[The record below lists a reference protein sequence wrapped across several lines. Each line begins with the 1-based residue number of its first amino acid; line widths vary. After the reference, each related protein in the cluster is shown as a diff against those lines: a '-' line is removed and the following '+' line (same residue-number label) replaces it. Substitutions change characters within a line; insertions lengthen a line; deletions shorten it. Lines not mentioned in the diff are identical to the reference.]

1 MKKLRQTLA
10 LILSITLL
18 ASIPIEAVSAVD
30 NGEPG
35 QQSTDNTLFDSPLG
49 EKESEVSIIKEIEEE
64 RTEFSKEFLL
74 SDGTKMVSVYDRPVH
89 FLNDNDKWTDYDNTL
104 IADGSGKLTN
114 KSGLIN
120 VSFSKSSS
128 ESSMVQ
134 LSSDGY
140 SFSWGYE
147 GADVSHLTTPVAED
161 TRSGNEKYTKLNSAT
176 SEAVYSNAFKD
187 ADLQYVITST
197 GVKENLILKNSD
209 AQNEYTVIFRSE
221 GLSAKQTDGETL
233 SFVNKDGEEI
243 YSVNAPYMIDAA
255 GQVSTQLALTLVSQ
269 DDGIVTAKLT
279 VDSEFLKDSGRKYPV
294 TVDPEISKTFHGLFY
309 LDEGEGSIKLNHG
322 PYYLSNNHSVITKAN
337 SLPVLE
343 EGEQIISAKFTY
355 DVTNGDTVFTSESDD
370 PVIVN
375 AHQITSF
382 NGNVVNTGAAVLDYD
397 SLTYNDNEHL
407 TFDLTKLV
415 KDWYAGNEDTVGF
428 MFEANDTI
436 GARQLNIKDKNSVD
450 VNPSFNIIY
459 KDFKGTE
466 NGLSYHTFEA
476 GQGAT
481 ASVSDYLG
489 NLVVSQTVYEG
500 TGSRMPA
507 SVSATYN
514 SIGNAWSFSFNQKI
528 TEASAQMAALGYD
541 YIYTDSQGTTHYLKK
556 DDTENKWYDEDGLGI
571 SLTVGEN
578 ALTVDNGNTQTYAL
592 PSAGGMLLSE
602 KDEHNNTITYN
613 YNNNGVITSVTDG
626 AERTA
631 SISTS
636 NGAVTSI
643 QRPDNNSVTFSYS
656 DGLLT
661 KVVFPDGR
669 MSRYSYNN
677 GKLVLIEQAD
687 NISGSETVNA
697 KLGFTY
703 TGDKVTRIT
712 QYGSDGT
719 QGNYLDIEYGT
730 DNTTL
735 FTDKQGREVTYTF
748 DNSGNRISVLNANGY
763 IENSA
768 AEGLFVT
775 GSADS
780 FTKNYITDCVAPNLS
795 SFSQING
802 SHENTQS
809 SGGSITS
816 DTETKY
822 FGAYSIKITNPPSEQ
837 NTAFFTSAARNIALD
852 VSQGETYTFSAYV
865 KTSDVQLIYSGGA
878 VGAALSIACC
888 GSSDNVISKCSS
900 IGITGTEDWQRLSIS
915 VDVPSGTDHLK
926 IYCDLRNASGMAWF
940 DGFQLEEGAC
950 ANDLNILQNAD
961 FSASGS
967 WYTEE
972 DNAADIQNGSVSI
985 GGVAGIY
992 DDAEA
997 EEAEETT
1004 VEETTAETTEVTEYV
1019 TSPNDTV
1026 ITYDSYGNQIQS
1038 DRGFVTRLVKK
1049 TYELGGE
1056 EATEATETTEATEEP
1071 TEGDSSQSSDSLGNK
1086 YIYQT
1091 VNVGRAGVMFNIVG
1105 EAKADSV
1112 PLTNETRTFGIAL
1125 NIYYDG
1131 ETEPETQ
1138 YQEFNS
1144 CTDKRQTVS
1153 LSVTPYDTDKVI
1165 ESVAFAFVYGYN
1177 RNTMTVYNAM
1187 LNIASTGYSVVEEES
1202 TEATEP
1208 ATGEPTE
1215 PATQEA
1221 TEETTE
1227 EPYDDYVDYEVISES
1242 VDTSQPYMSSSASYD
1257 TNGNYAISKTD
1268 EAGNVTEYEYDA
1280 NGNIIELIDGEENS
1294 TEYEYNL
1301 SGKVTK
1307 IQEDSAQNI
1316 YTYNGFNQIS
1326 AIQHNGFGYSFN
1338 YDKYNRVLSTYVGN
1352 QQIETISYSRL
1363 QNNCD
1368 VITVSYANDDYIRYT
1383 YDYYGNLKRVVDESN
1398 NIVSFYYN
1406 KKGLISKIF
1415 ESSKQR
1421 SFTTYYYFDFCGNLI
1436 GRYCQTMYGEVMYHI
1451 GFDSEGCKI
1460 ETTSVNGSIKRIKN
1474 IENDEGSFLEDDKFK
1489 IHSAKDGFGRT
1500 TCISTT
1506 NKNSNNVFSTIF
1518 EYQNGNQPNKT
1529 TNLVK
1534 KMTHMRNNSE
1544 LVNYEYT
1551 YDGNGNIVDIKQNG
1565 QIVAIYTYDSKNQ
1578 LSWSADSITGLYT
1591 QFTYDNGG
1599 NITRV
1604 REYTLSTYNWT
1615 PVTLLSDRQ
1624 YVYND
1629 SNWKDKL
1636 TSFNNQTITYDEI
1649 GNPINYRD
1657 GMSFTWERGR
1667 RLSTVS
1673 TGDGFISMVY
1683 NKDCLRSRKVN
1694 GSVSTEYYYD
1704 SNGTLTGL
1712 TKGDDTLLFYYDKN
1726 GIPTSFSK
1734 NGTMYF
1740 YVKNLQG
1747 DIVKIVNESGTP
1759 VVNYSYDVLGK
1770 ILSITNSQ
1778 GHTISESSHI
1788 AFLNPYRYRG
1798 YVYDDE
1804 TGLYYLQSRYYDPVT
1819 GRFIN
1824 SDSIQIASNTNN
1836 VLMSNMYTYCA
1847 NNPVRHVDPNGEL
1860 FFDLIFP
1867 LLPTVQPI
1875 IDFSKTTILSL
1886 SSLITVPILNYAYNN
1901 SMTMQF
1907 YLRAITNLEYKK
1919 MYGFINNKMYA
1930 EKIRNSNAFKSFLGQ
1945 TDDILEGLYHQMF
1958 GDWAYWAKDG
1968 KISFYSNEPDL
1979 YLSLGECSIAVTI
1992 TFFSK
1997 MNKPNTFK
2005 WLVKVALLDE
2015 YNFENWNQTKKD
2027 WFTIFVNNN
2036 FGFKLQESGILTPYC
2051 WLIYFE
2057 YYLVYTLRWPTP

>member
-1 MKKLRQTLA
+1 
-10 LILSITLL
+10 
-18 ASIPIEAVSAVD
+18 
-30 NGEPG
+30 
-35 QQSTDNTLFDSPLG
+35 
-49 EKESEVSIIKEIEEE
+49 
-64 RTEFSKEFLL
+64 
-74 SDGTKMVSVYDRPVH
+74 
-89 FLNDNDKWTDYDNTL
+89 
-104 IADGSGKLTN
+104 
-114 KSGLIN
+114 
-120 VSFSKSSS
+120 
-128 ESSMVQ
+128 
-134 LSSDGY
+134 
-140 SFSWGYE
+140 
-147 GADVSHLTTPVAED
+147 
-161 TRSGNEKYTKLNSAT
+161 
-176 SEAVYSNAFKD
+176 
-187 ADLQYVITST
+187 
-197 GVKENLILKNSD
+197 
-209 AQNEYTVIFRSE
+209 
-221 GLSAKQTDGETL
+221 
-233 SFVNKDGEEI
+233 
-243 YSVNAPYMIDAA
+243 
-255 GQVSTQLALTLVSQ
+255 
-269 DDGIVTAKLT
+269 
-279 VDSEFLKDSGRKYPV
+279 
-294 TVDPEISKTFHGLFY
+294 
-309 LDEGEGSIKLNHG
+309 
-322 PYYLSNNHSVITKAN
+322 
-337 SLPVLE
+337 
-343 EGEQIISAKFTY
+343 
-355 DVTNGDTVFTSESDD
+355 
-370 PVIVN
+370 
-375 AHQITSF
+375 
-382 NGNVVNTGAAVLDYD
+382 
-397 SLTYNDNEHL
+397 
-407 TFDLTKLV
+407 
-415 KDWYAGNEDTVGF
+415 
-428 MFEANDTI
+428 
-436 GARQLNIKDKNSVD
+436 
-450 VNPSFNIIY
+450 
-459 KDFKGTE
+459 
-466 NGLSYHTFEA
+466 
-476 GQGAT
+476 
-481 ASVSDYLG
+481 
-489 NLVVSQTVYEG
+489 
-500 TGSRMPA
+500 MPA

-578 ALTVDNGNTQTYAL
+578 DLTVDNGNTQTYAL

-661 KVVFPDGR
+661 KVVCPDGR

-822 FGAYSIKITNPPSEQ
+822 FGANSIKITNPPSEQ

-865 KTSDVQLIYSGGA
+865 KTSDVQQIYSGGA

-1165 ESVAFAFVYGYN
+1165 ESVAFAFG
-1177 RNTMTVYNAM
+1177 
-1187 LNIASTGYSVVEEES
+1187 IA
-1202 TEATEP
+1202 
-1208 ATGEPTE
+1208 
-1215 PATQEA
+1215 
-1221 TEETTE
+1221 
-1227 EPYDDYVDYEVISES
+1227 
-1242 VDTSQPYMSSSASYD
+1242 
-1257 TNGNYAISKTD
+1257 K
-1268 EAGNVTEYEYDA
+1268 
-1280 NGNIIELIDGEENS
+1280 
-1294 TEYEYNL
+1294 
-1301 SGKVTK
+1301 
-1307 IQEDSAQNI
+1307 
-1316 YTYNGFNQIS
+1316 
-1326 AIQHNGFGYSFN
+1326 
-1338 YDKYNRVLSTYVGN
+1338 
-1352 QQIETISYSRL
+1352 
-1363 QNNCD
+1363 
-1368 VITVSYANDDYIRYT
+1368 
-1383 YDYYGNLKRVVDESN
+1383 
-1398 NIVSFYYN
+1398 
-1406 KKGLISKIF
+1406 
-1415 ESSKQR
+1415 
-1421 SFTTYYYFDFCGNLI
+1421 
-1436 GRYCQTMYGEVMYHI
+1436 
-1451 GFDSEGCKI
+1451 
-1460 ETTSVNGSIKRIKN
+1460 
-1474 IENDEGSFLEDDKFK
+1474 
-1489 IHSAKDGFGRT
+1489 
-1500 TCISTT
+1500 
-1506 NKNSNNVFSTIF
+1506 
-1518 EYQNGNQPNKT
+1518 
-1529 TNLVK
+1529 
-1534 KMTHMRNNSE
+1534 
-1544 LVNYEYT
+1544 
-1551 YDGNGNIVDIKQNG
+1551 
-1565 QIVAIYTYDSKNQ
+1565 
-1578 LSWSADSITGLYT
+1578 
-1591 QFTYDNGG
+1591 
-1599 NITRV
+1599 
-1604 REYTLSTYNWT
+1604 
-1615 PVTLLSDRQ
+1615 
-1624 YVYND
+1624 
-1629 SNWKDKL
+1629 
-1636 TSFNNQTITYDEI
+1636 
-1649 GNPINYRD
+1649 
-1657 GMSFTWERGR
+1657 
-1667 RLSTVS
+1667 
-1673 TGDGFISMVY
+1673 
-1683 NKDCLRSRKVN
+1683 
-1694 GSVSTEYYYD
+1694 
-1704 SNGTLTGL
+1704 
-1712 TKGDDTLLFYYDKN
+1712 
-1726 GIPTSFSK
+1726 
-1734 NGTMYF
+1734 
-1740 YVKNLQG
+1740 
-1747 DIVKIVNESGTP
+1747 
-1759 VVNYSYDVLGK
+1759 
-1770 ILSITNSQ
+1770 
-1778 GHTISESSHI
+1778 
-1788 AFLNPYRYRG
+1788 
-1798 YVYDDE
+1798 
-1804 TGLYYLQSRYYDPVT
+1804 
-1819 GRFIN
+1819 
-1824 SDSIQIASNTNN
+1824 
-1836 VLMSNMYTYCA
+1836 
-1847 NNPVRHVDPNGEL
+1847 EL
-1860 FFDLIFP
+1860 FFYTYRFTLA
-1867 LLPTVQPI
+1867 PI
-1875 IDFSKTTILSL
+1875 AVC
-1886 SSLITVPILNYAYNN
+1886 VPILLLLSAVIPAVAYRTICKE
-1901 SMTMQF
+1901 SVVDR
-1907 YLRAITNLEYKK
+1907 LR
-1919 MYGFINNKMYA
+1919 
-1930 EKIRNSNAFKSFLGQ
+1930 
-1945 TDDILEGLYHQMF
+1945 
-1958 GDWAYWAKDG
+1958 
-1968 KISFYSNEPDL
+1968 
-1979 YLSLGECSIAVTI
+1979 
-1992 TFFSK
+1992 
-1997 MNKPNTFK
+1997 
-2005 WLVKVALLDE
+2005 
-2015 YNFENWNQTKKD
+2015 EN
-2027 WFTIFVNNN
+2027 
-2036 FGFKLQESGILTPYC
+2036 
-2051 WLIYFE
+2051 
-2057 YYLVYTLRWPTP
+2057 